1 MLRRNVRLVWTG
13 ALAAA
18 VVVPA
23 MLTPSAVV
31 GQSPP
36 RVQVRAPSART
47 PAARTPAART
57 PTVRAPAVRPTP
69 SSTVRRP
76 VAKEVADRGRD
87 DRSSARDDRGSVR
100 DNRGSVRDDQGWGR
114 LRGDTD
120 LRLFGFLNIDV
131 RWDHWDRDDRRR
143 WVARYD
149 HYSGR
154 GDFYGPIDGWYR
166 PHWGAIRFEQ
176 DPLRYGPRGLDS
188 KELRRVLG
196 RRTFDRIVREAPG
209 RSKDFW
215 ARVERFGPR
224 GQSITLEIWSGNRF
238 VAAMTDF
245 DRDGWVDDV
254 ELNGRVF
261 RR

>member
-1 MLRRNVRLVWTG
+1 MLRRNVRLMWTG

-18 VVVPA
+18 VVLPA
-23 MLTPSAVV
+23 VLAPSVLV
-31 GQSPP
+31 GQAPP
-36 RVQVRAPSART
+36 RVQVRAPATRT
-47 PAARTPAART
+47 PAARTPAVRT
-57 PTVRAPAVRPTP
+57 SP
-69 SSTVRRP
+69 SSAARRP
-76 VAKEVADRGRD
+76 APKEKALQGRD
-87 DRSSARDDRGSVR
+87 DR
-100 DNRGSVRDDQGWGR
+100 GWGR
-114 LRGDTD
+114 LRGGSD
-120 LRLFGFLNIDV
+120 LRLFGFFNIDV
-131 RWDHWDRDDRRR
+131 RWDNRDHEDRRR

-149 HYSGR
+149 HYAGR
-154 GDFYGPIDGWYR
+154 GGFYGPIDGWYR
-166 PHWGAIRFEQ
+166 PQWGAIRFER

-196 RRTFDRIVREAPG
+196 RRTFDQIVRESPG
-209 RSKDFW
+209 RSSDFW

-254 ELNGRVF
+254 EVNGRVY